1 MGIEQKMSN
10 AVIFDAV
17 AKQYKEATTPAVDG
31 LNFAIKA
38 GEIYGLLGP
47 NGAGKS
53 TSVMMLC
60 GLITPTAGSIHILG
74 KNVKKE
80 AAEIRKIIGVAPQEI
95 ALFPTL
101 TAYENLSYF
110 GKMYGLKNTFLKN
123 KINDLATAFG
133 LVEKMHKPVTTFSGG
148 MKRRLNLMAALLHD
162 PKLLVLDE
170 PTVGVDVQSRTMIM
184 NYLTQLNQS
193 GVTIL
198 YSSHLMEEAERFCT
212 RFGFIDEGKM
222 VLEGTNES
230 LKKAYP
236 NCENLE
242 AIFLELTGKHVRD

>member
-1 MGIEQKMSN
+1 MGIEEKMSS

-17 AKQYKEATTPAVDG
+17 VKQYKGTSAPAVNG
-31 LNFAIKA
+31 LNFEIAT

-60 GLITPTAGSIHILG
+60 GLITPTHGNIHILG
-74 KNVKKE
+74 KSVKDE
-80 AAEIRKIIGVAPQEI
+80 AAEIRKMIGVAPQEI

-101 TAYENLSYF
+101 TAHENLTYF
-110 GKMYGLKNTFLKN
+110 GKMYGLKSAFLKN
-123 KINDLATAFG
+123 KINELAIAFG
-133 LVEKMHKPVTTFSGG
+133 LTEKMHKTVATFSGG
-148 MKRRLNLMAALLHD
+148 MKRRLNLMAALLHE

-184 NYLTQLNQS
+184 SYLTQLNQS
-193 GVTIL
+193 GVTII

-222 VLEGTNES
+222 VLEGTKEV
-230 LKKAYP
+230 LKSTYP
-236 NCENLE
+236 NCANLE
-242 AIFLELTGKHVRD
+242 AIFLELTGKNVRD

>member
-1 MGIEQKMSN
+1 MGNEKEMSN
-10 AVIFDAV
+10 AIAFSKVV
-17 AKQYKEATTPAVDG
+17 KQYKGATTAAVNG
-31 LNFAIKA
+31 LDLSIKT

-60 GLITPTAGSIHILG
+60 GLTKPSDGDIQIIG
-74 KNVKKE
+74 KNVKNE
-80 AAEIRKIIGVAPQEI
+80 ATEIRKMIGVAPQEI

-101 TAYENLSYF
+101 TGYENLAYF
-110 GKMYGLKNTFLKN
+110 GKMYGLKNTIIKN
-123 KINDLATAFG
+123 KINELATAFG
-133 LVEKMHKPVTTFSGG
+133 LTDKMHKSVATYSGG
-148 MKRRLNLMAALLHD
+148 MKRRLNLMAALLHE

-170 PTVGVDVQSRTMIM
+170 PTVGVDVQSRTMIIDF
-184 NYLTQLNQS
+184 LKQLNQS

-212 RFGFIDEGKM
+212 RFGFIDEGKL
-222 VLEGTNES
+222 VLEGTTES

>member
-1 MGIEQKMSN
+1 MGIEQKMSS

-17 AKQYKEATTPAVDG
+17 AKQYKGATTPAVNG
-31 LNFAIKA
+31 LNFDIGI

-74 KNVKKE
+74 KNVKTD
-80 AAEIRKIIGVAPQEI
+80 AAEIRNIIGVAPQEI

-101 TAYENLSYF
+101 TAQENLAYF
-110 GKMYGLKNTFLKN
+110 GRMYGLKNTFLKN
-123 KINDLATAFG
+123 KINELASAFG
-133 LVEKMHKPVTTFSGG
+133 LTEKMHNSVATFSGG
-148 MKRRLNLMAALLHD
+148 MKRRLNLMAALLHE

-184 NYLTQLNQS
+184 NYLTQLNKS

-230 LKKAYP
+230 LKKSYP
-236 NCENLE
+236 NCANLE
-242 AIFLELTGKHVRD
+242 ALFLELTGKHVRD